1 MQWRCSGGAEEVQWR
16 CSVDAGEVQWRCK
29 EDLAPVEDVVE
40 AIGGGRRPRGGE
52 ELVGDALQARLE
64 GLILL
69 GVGP

>member
-1 MQWRCSGGAEEVQWR
+1 M
-16 CSVDAGEVQWRCK
+16 QWRCK
-29 EDLAPVEDVVE
+29 EDLAPIEDVVE

>member
-1 MQWRCSGGAEEVQWR
+1 MQWRCGGGAVEM
-16 CSVDAGEVQWRCK
+16 QWRCK

-52 ELVGDALQARLE
+52 ELVGDALQARLQ